1 MHKAL
6 HNLPVF
12 DRESF
17 TQTAENWKKA
27 LKGAAPGGNRVI
39 VEWSTS
45 RGPSCFV
52 YPAAH
57 RANGVNL
64 TAGVPHTQSDE
75 RWADFLEH
83 EFIPPVVAA
92 LEDEGF
98 PLVQVNCVDLRPV
111 QTMRARRRAV
121 EAVAQARTGETDH
134 EPALA
139 KD

>member
-12 DRESF
+12 DRDAFTSTTES
-17 TQTAENWKKA
+17 WKKA
-27 LKGAAPGGNRVI
+27 LKGAGPGGNRVV

-52 YPAAH
+52 YPAGKRSA
-57 RANGVNL
+57 GVNL
-64 TAGVPHTQSDE
+64 TASVPHTQSDE

-92 LEDEGF
+92 LQDEGF
-98 PLVQVNCVDLRPV
+98 PTIQVNCVDLRPV
-111 QTMRARRRAV
+111 QTMRARRRV
-121 EAVAQARTGETDH
+121 IEAVAEARTGDL